1 MVALLNSYTFSAI
14 YNSRAFSHKC
24 SRVITVK
31 MMMGSEKTVGTNF
44 TSFITKDKTAAQ
56 KD

>member
-1 MVALLNSYTFSAI
+1 MVDLLNSYTFSAI

-31 MMMGSEKTVGTNF
+31 MLMGSEKTVGTNF